1 MRPEKRIIRGLTA
14 AALAM
19 VITAASA
26 AVFCA
31 FSVRAEEATYRTSS
45 AGEDVTEGWS
55 EDLAGENAT
64 GGKLSGET
72 TSGENTSEGGE
83 TSGGRAGLFTLDNV
97 KTGKQI
103 AAYDLKVGDT
113 FSIGFIHSVN
123 KSPVTDYYELR
134 EDGIYVVKTVYYGF
148 GAGVQTE
155 LEEGETLTYGEDG
168 SMIIT
173 GFNRK
178 MEDLIYFVGTV
189 SDHTMVINEGREDEQ
204 QVSLRDL
211 CGRNAMVRFAWEAQ
225 GDALTD

>member
-1 MRPEKRIIRGLTA
+1 
-14 AALAM
+14 M

-31 FSVRAEEATYRTSS
+31 FSVRAEEEISYGASL
-45 AGEDVTEGWS
+45 AGENVTEGWS
-55 EDLAGENAT
+55 EDLARENAT

-72 TSGENTSEGGE
+72 ASGENTSEGGE

-103 AAYDLKVGDT
+103 AVYDLKVGDT

-155 LEEGETLTYGEDG
+155 LGEGETLTYGEDG

-204 QVSLRDL
+204 QLSLRDL
-211 CGRNAMVRFAWEAQ
+211 CGRNAMVRFTWEAE

>member
-1 MRPEKRIIRGLTA
+1 MLSRELKSNKLQGAGQKRIILA
-14 AALAM
+14 AAIALFI
-19 VITAASA
+19 VVAAA
-26 AVFCA
+26 ATFSYLTGGCLILSNGKTGEEYA
-31 FSVRAEEATYRTSS
+31 RFNLREGGTFSV
-45 AGEDVTEGWS
+45 
-55 EDLAGENAT
+55 
-64 GGKLSGET
+64 
-72 TSGENTSEGGE
+72 
-83 TSGGRAGLFTLDNV
+83 
-97 KTGKQI
+97 
-103 AAYDLKVGDT
+103 
-113 FSIGFIHSVN
+113 GFIHSVN

-211 CGRNAMVRFAWEAQ
+211 CGRNAMVRFTWEPQ